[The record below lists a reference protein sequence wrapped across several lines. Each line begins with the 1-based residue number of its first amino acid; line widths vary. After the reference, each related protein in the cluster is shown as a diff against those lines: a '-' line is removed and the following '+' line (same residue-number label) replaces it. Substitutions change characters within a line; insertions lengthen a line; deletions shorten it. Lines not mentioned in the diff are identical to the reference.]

1 MMHTL
6 IQRPR
11 KRQRRQATALV
22 VESFFTM
29 GKKSTAQPRPAM
41 HVPPRGIGP
50 IAEPNENDVLCG
62 RGGRINAHEG
72 NVQFREIVVANKKEY
87 LAKSTKKLEKAHIAA
102 RVVEYIRTMNPPGR
116 FLKED
121 ADTGMWFDI
130 GDAKAIKKA
139 GQALREDAPDI
150 RSGAES
156 GDDDDDDMVISKK
169 TSPKVPKKEA
179 SPPLNNTS
187 APSSVIVSDLS
198 SSRPSETRAPTSST
212 SGRGTQRHASWHSTG
227 SSTFGMSFPSQAE
240 SVAQGYPP
248 KQAAH
253 AVPGMAFGFPSTA
266 SVGSAQHSLR
276 SGEVLNPTH
285 LYHNIR
291 NISGRTGGKLS
302 KRAAEIMHFQNQ
314 QAHVYRQTNPGR
326 RLPTGHPDEFAF
338 GRVFT
343 PTELSSGST
352 MSTLSC
358 VSALSNTGSNLT
370 GSHLMGGALSLGSS
384 GLGQPSL
391 SANSMRFSQMQAQP
405 SIRRGSQVSQLTTS
419 FMYDS
424 GMMRSPSF
432 DDLTTSGG
440 MPMSDSSFAA
450 LLAEDKEIGDILTN
464 LPPPMSS
471 GTSSKSS
478 NSAIKGNVASSAM
491 SVTSVGSNRSIM
503 NASVRSMGSDTSWLQ
518 PYHQSMAKETSTSG
532 DNGETM
538 WPDDRS
544 MMSDVSSIIALDLAL
559 PSQM

>member
-1 MMHTL
+1 MTS
-6 IQRPR
+6 RS
-11 KRQRRQATALV
+11 KRRQATALV

-102 RVVEYIRTMNPPGR
+102 RVVEYIRTLNPPGR

-156 GDDDDDDMVISKK
+156 GDDDDDDMVISRKS
-169 TSPKVPKKEA
+169 SPKVPKKES
-179 SPPLNNTS
+179 SPPSNKKGSPTPAMSS
-187 APSSVIVSDLS
+187 AQPSL
-198 SSRPSETRAPTSST
+198 RPVAARAGT
-212 SGRGTQRHASWHSTG
+212 SGRGPERHASWHSTG

-240 SVAQGYPP
+240 PSG
-248 KQAAH
+248 
-253 AVPGMAFGFPSTA
+253 FGFPSTA

-276 SGEVLNPTH
+276 SGEMLNPTH

-291 NISGRTGGKLS
+291 NISSRTGGALS
-302 KRAAEIMHFQNQ
+302 KRAAEIMHLQNQ
-314 QAHVYRQTNPGR
+314 QAHAYRQTNPGR
-326 RLPTGHPDEFAF
+326 RFPTGHPDEFAF

-343 PTELSSGST
+343 PTEISSGST

-358 VSALSNTGSNLT
+358 VSAFSNTGSNLT
-370 GSHLMGGALSLGSS
+370 GSHHGGALSLASS
-384 GLGQPSL
+384 GLGPASL
-391 SANSMRFSQMQAQP
+391 PAHSMRFSQLQNPA
-405 SIRRGSQVSQLTTS
+405 SLRRGSQLSQLTTS
-419 FMYDS
+419 FMFSS
-424 GMMRSPSF
+424 GLTRSPSF
-432 DDLTTSGG
+432 DDLTASGG
-440 MPMSDSSFAA
+440 LPMSDSSLVALFA
-450 LLAEDKEIGDILTN
+450 EEKEIGDILTHM
-464 LPPPMSS
+464 PPPMSS

-478 NSAIKGNVASSAM
+478 NRAVKSNLVSSAM
-491 SVTSVGSNRSIM
+491 SVTSAGSNRSIM
-503 NASVRSMGSDTSWLQ
+503 NSSVKSMGSDSSWLQ
-518 PYHQSMAKETSTSG
+518 PYQRSMVQETSNSG
-532 DNGETM
+532 DNGEAM
-538 WPDDRS
+538 WADDRS
-544 MMSDVSSIIALDLAL
+544 LMSDVSSILALDLAM